1 MFLHPSILFLHGR
14 GVFKEVVCLK
24 DEDEVEV
31 LLEGE
36 VMEPEREVD
45 VDIFELVDVKDV
57 DAVVERRSWEEDN
70 CLCLDPLCILT
81 PLFDVDS

>member
-1 MFLHPSILFLHGR
+1 M
-14 GVFKEVVCLK
+14 VCLK

-36 VMEPEREVD
+36 VMEPERKVD

-57 DAVVERRSWEEDN
+57 VLSFAKMNKS
-70 CLCLDPLCILT
+70 L
-81 PLFDVDS
+81 

>member
-1 MFLHPSILFLHGR
+1 MI
-14 GVFKEVVCLK
+14 CLE

-70 CLCLDPLCILT
+70 CLC
-81 PLFDVDS
+81 